1 MSDVR
6 LFVEPGHYYSPIVD
20 TEELKKSGF
29 SELRGRDELAGVS
42 LDFNSMEQL
51 FDAAMHAQADLDF
64 PEEKTSGYRYYSK
77 NEMFSIGDARI
88 LAGMIRLHK
97 PKRIIEVGSGFSS
110 AVILDTL
117 NRESDEKTSVTF
129 IEPHTERLMGLLSDQ
144 DKRRVEIIESG
155 IQEVPLSTFDILE
168 AGDILFLDTT
178 HISKTGSDVN
188 HEVFHILPRLKS
200 GVIVHFHDVFADFE
214 YPDIWIFDH
223 NRSWN
228 ELYVLRA
235 FLMYNNAFYVKLAN
249 HALSK
254 KHPNTIMRFYPEMI
268 NEPGGGLWIAKK

>member
-1 MSDVR
+1 MSEVR

-20 TEELKKSGF
+20 TEALKKTGF

-117 NRESDEKTSVTF
+117 NRESDAQTSVTF

-155 IQEVPLSTFDILE
+155 IQEVPLSTFDSLE

-200 GVIVHFHDVFADFE
+200 GVIIHFHDVFADFE
-214 YPDIWIFDH
+214 YPDSWIFDH

-228 ELYVLRA
+228 ELYILRA
-235 FLMYNNAFYVKLAN
+235 FLMYNSAFYVALAN

-254 KHPNTIMRFYPEMI
+254 KHPNTVMRFYPEMI